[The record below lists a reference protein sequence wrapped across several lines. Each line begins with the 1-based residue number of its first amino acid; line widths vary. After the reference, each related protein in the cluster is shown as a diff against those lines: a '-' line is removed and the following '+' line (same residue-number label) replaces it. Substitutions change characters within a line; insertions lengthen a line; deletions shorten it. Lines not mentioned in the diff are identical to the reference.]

1 VLQPIMDNASKEIKE
16 YGMIKTFLPE
26 AGTFERAVPYRENKI
41 KPLFIKMKNQIA
53 VLAGKVV
60 ELNKTVENWK
70 NKYQKSVEKCDNIQ
84 KQLDDVR
91 KENGKLSN
99 DNQRLQEISD
109 RYDRVVR
116 ILGMET
122 VEDVVQQDIK
132 EQRALEEKR
141 RTEQMPKGS
150 VLKQLEWATQ
160 KSQIENQQRKKNKTK
175 YKGLEI

>member
-1 VLQPIMDNASKEIKE
+1 
-16 YGMIKTFLPE
+16 
-26 AGTFERAVPYRENKI
+26 
-41 KPLFIKMKNQIA
+41 MKNQIA

-60 ELNKTVENWK
+60 ELNKTLENWK

-122 VEDVVQQDIK
+122 VEDVVQQDINCLLYTS
-132 EQRALEEKR
+132 RC
-141 RTEQMPKGS
+141 
-150 VLKQLEWATQ
+150 V
-160 KSQIENQQRKKNKTK
+160 
-175 YKGLEI
+175 